1 VTMAQAGQ
9 EVVLIGCDL
18 RRPRIQEFF
27 GLPNDVGF
35 TSVLVGDAT
44 LEDALI
50 SVPNVDRLTLLPS
63 GPIPPNPSEL
73 LGSPRAS
80 QVFSM
85 LGKEADLVIIDS
97 PPVLPVTDAA
107 VLAGKVD
114 AVLLVVAA
122 GGTTKREISRSIEA
136 LGRVD
141 AAIVGMVL
149 NKAAESDS
157 YAYYRYGYGYG
168 YGSRSKSDRATTNGA
183 RTGGQDFSVR
193 PVSAPI
199 RGASDSAIPSPGS
212 NGNGNGADDPVRRS
226 PASDN

>member
-1 VTMAQAGQ
+1 
-9 EVVLIGCDL
+9 
-18 RRPRIQEFF
+18 
-27 GLPNDVGF
+27 
-35 TSVLVGDAT
+35 VLVGDAT

-50 SVPNVDRLTLLPS
+50 SVPNIDRLTLLPS

-80 QVFSM
+80 EVFTL

-114 AVLLVVAA
+114 AVLLVVSA
-122 GGTTKREISRSIEA
+122 GGTTKREITRSIEA

-141 AAIVGMVL
+141 ASIVGMVL
-149 NKAAESDS
+149 NRAAESDS

-199 RGASDSAIPSPGS
+199 RSAREGSPGT
-212 NGNGNGADDPVRRS
+212 NGS
-226 PASDN
+226 TSDNPILPGTKASEN